1 MPSARILIIDDERQT
16 VDSLRD
22 LLELYG
28 YETEVALNKQVGIT
42 ILLERKMDVA
52 IIGATVHEISGVEIL
67 QEMKKLCPDLPVI
80 MLGNQKSKRI
90 KSAAIKAGVYEFIE
104 KPVENMV
111 ILQKI
116 DQLLELLFAPPPP
129 KKQRYLLKVKN
140 NIFCS

>member
-52 IIGATVHEISGVEIL
+52 IIGATVQEISGVEIL
-67 QEMKKLCPDLPVI
+67 QEMKKLCPNLPVI

-111 ILQKI
+111 ILKKI
-116 DQLLELLFAPPPP
+116 DQLLEFLFAPPPP
-129 KKQRYLLKVKN
+129 KKTKISAK
-140 NIFCS
+140 SKK

>member
-52 IIGATVHEISGVEIL
+52 IIGATVHEVSGVEIL
-67 QEMKKLCPDLPVI
+67 QEMKKLRPDLPVI

-116 DQLLELLFAPPPP
+116 DQLLELLFAPHPP
-129 KKQRYLLKVKN
+129 KKTKVSAK
-140 NIFCS
+140 SKK

>member
-42 ILLERKMDVA
+42 ILHERKMDVA
-52 IIGATVHEISGVEIL
+52 VIGAIVHEVSGVEIL

-90 KSAAIKAGVYEFIE
+90 KLAAIKAGVYEFIE

-116 DQLLELLFAPPPP
+116 DQLLELLFAPPPL
-129 KKQRYLLKVKN
+129 KKTKVSAK
-140 NIFCS
+140 SKK